1 MQKVIFREK
10 IASILYLISGFLTIV
25 TVTSLAKLSF
35 SAFMCLETVGVE
47 TYGHKGESV
56 GLVTITFRL
65 TTLPCIFKLNKGKR
79 WPSPVLQID
88 ENNFPVPVRTKI

>member
-1 MQKVIFREK
+1 MKFLSAVQCALMQKVIFREK

-65 TTLPCIFKLNKGKR
+65 VRYYCSALC
-79 WPSPVLQID
+79 SAVLQ
-88 ENNFPVPVRTKI
+88 